1 MPNELT
7 VTIPLEAY
15 DSMRE
20 DLILSKVKLE
30 DAYKKIEKLEITIAE
45 LIKKI
50 KWIAQEHNYCPKCG
64 AKMDAE
70 RKCNDDT

>member
-50 KWIAQEHNYCPKCG
+50 VG
-64 AKMDAE
+64 AD
-70 RKCNDDT
+70 NG